1 MHFLISY
8 DADHIYLC
16 LSAFCIPTLVRY
28 LFRPYIFFL
37 MSYFLT
43 ISYYKSYLSFKSFFC
58 TLDISPLS
66 HMFCKYIFP
75 SLWLIFP
82 FSSQCLLQSS
92 KLILI
97 NINSFSFMNYTF
109 GIISKKPLPNLRS
122 PRISTMLTSRS
133 FIVFHFTFKNK
144 SIGHFQLS
152 SVKGIRLMTRFF
164 LFW

>member
-1 MHFLISY
+1 M
-8 DADHIYLC
+8 DHIYLC

-28 LFRPYIFFL
+28 LFRPYIFFW

-43 ISYYKSYLSFKSFFC
+43 ISYCKSYMSFKSSLC
-58 TLDISPLS
+58 ILDISPLS
-66 HMFCKYIFP
+66 DIFCKYIFP

-82 FSSQCLLQSS
+82 FSSQYLLQSS

-109 GIISKKPLPNLRS
+109 GIIYKEPVPNLRS

-133 FIVFHFTFKNK
+133 FIDFHFTFKNK
-144 SIGHFQLS
+144 SIGHFQ
-152 SVKGIRLMTRFF
+152 F
-164 LFW
+164 L